1 MSCVNWNPLHDAGC
15 GVTAVAGGVATSV
28 FDDVAQDFAHLA
40 EHATAWVW
48 DQLDTATAVRLSGAS
63 WDGVLQVTVELG
75 VLVCVTMFLLQVIFS
90 ALRQEPGGM
99 GRAVRGVMI
108 AMIGMFAC
116 FIITNSLLALVDS
129 LSDGVMQALA
139 GTSSWNE
146 LGAKVI
152 HANTLTSG
160 AVGAA
165 GMLVG
170 ALIMLVSSIVVWLAL
185 MVRKMLVIIS
195 VAFAPI
201 AFGGAPFDVTSAW
214 VRRWIEF
221 TVAMVFSKLILVI
234 LFGIGLQV
242 ELGLGQVGT
251 AATQQITQMA
261 TGLLVM
267 SVAGFAPWLAL
278 QFVHWAGGSLQQAGQ
293 HARSAGA
300 GAQQAIAVP
309 QRMYA
314 GGRVVGS
321 AAASGAGSLAVT
333 AGRLG
338 GRSGGS
344 HSNGGGSSSP
354 GGPSGS
360 NGSSGSSGSSGSR
373 GRSDTTQKPG
383 GVTSPRAGVAGA
395 TVASAKSAYDTGTR
409 RAREASGGDG
419 GAASGG
425 HGRGRTA
432 DPPREARNTDRGG
445 QAPHERSS
453 SSPGAGDHAPR
464 TERKAPRE
472 SSASNGSSAPAGGPG
487 GSGSDRAPG
496 RPSRPSPASPAQER
510 KPTDPGE
517 DGPPGG
523 SGGPSRPASGGPGGK
538 PTAPGDAK
546 APGV

>member
-1 MSCVNWNPLHDAGC
+1 VSCVNWNPIHDVGC
-15 GVTAVAGGVATSV
+15 GVKGVVGGVATSV

-48 DQLDTATAVRLSGAS
+48 SQLDTATAVRLSGAS

-75 VLVCVTMFLLQVIFS
+75 VLVCVTMFLLQIIFS

-108 AMIGMFAC
+108 AMIGMFAA
-116 FIITNSLLALVDS
+116 FIITDSLLALVDS

-139 GTSSWNE
+139 GTTSWNA
-146 LGAKVI
+146 LGSKVI
-152 HANTLTSG
+152 HSNTLTSG
-160 AVGAA
+160 AIGSA

-170 ALIMLVSSIVVWLAL
+170 ALILLISSIVVWLAL

-195 VAFAPI
+195 AAFAPI

-221 TVAMVFSKLILVI
+221 TIAMVFSKLILVI
-234 LFGIGLQV
+234 LFGIGLQI

-251 AATQQITQMA
+251 ATTQEITQMA

-321 AAASGAGSLAVT
+321 AAAAGAGAAAAGAGGLAVA
-333 AGRLG
+333 AGRLA
-338 GRSGGS
+338 GRGS
-344 HSNGGGSSSP
+344 RGNGNGSSSS
-354 GGPSGS
+354 GGS
-360 NGSSGSSGSSGSR
+360 NGSSGGPDAGDKVSGAASSRAGAAGAASDTAYEAGKNQTGQALGAEGGAVSGGQERQQGTESQTAGRNAGRGGQGPGNVPGSGSGAVDSGSGAGGAPSRGGSGSGEPSGPGGGSGSSGPGSSPGQGSPPNPSQS
-373 GRSDTTQKPG
+373 GRPTGPG
-383 GVTSPRAGVAGA
+383 KGGRAAGGGGDQG
-395 TVASAKSAYDTGTR
+395 K
-409 RAREASGGDG
+409 ASGGG
-419 GAASGG
+419 LGSEPTG
-425 HGRGRTA
+425 
-432 DPPREARNTDRGG
+432 
-445 QAPHERSS
+445 
-453 SSPGAGDHAPR
+453 PGA
-464 TERKAPRE
+464 
-472 SSASNGSSAPAGGPG
+472 
-487 GSGSDRAPG
+487 
-496 RPSRPSPASPAQER
+496 
-510 KPTDPGE
+510 
-517 DGPPGG
+517 
-523 SGGPSRPASGGPGGK
+523 
-538 PTAPGDAK
+538 
-546 APGV
+546 

>member
-1 MSCVNWNPLHDAGC
+1 VSCVNWNPIHDVGC
-15 GVTAVAGGVATSV
+15 GVKGVVGGVATSV

-48 DQLDTATAVRLSGAS
+48 SQLDTATAVRLSGAS

-75 VLVCVTMFLLQVIFS
+75 VLVCVTMFLLQIIFS

-108 AMIGMFAC
+108 AMIGMFAA
-116 FIITNSLLALVDS
+116 FIITDSLLALVDS

-139 GTSSWNE
+139 GTTSWNA
-146 LGAKVI
+146 LGSKVI
-152 HANTLTSG
+152 HSNTLTSG
-160 AVGAA
+160 AIGSA

-170 ALIMLVSSIVVWLAL
+170 ALILLISSIVVWLAL

-195 VAFAPI
+195 AAFAPI

-221 TVAMVFSKLILVI
+221 TIAMVFSKLILVI
-234 LFGIGLQV
+234 LFGIGLQI

-251 AATQQITQMA
+251 ATTQEITQMA

-321 AAASGAGSLAVT
+321 AAAAGAGAAAAGAGGLAVA
-333 AGRLG
+333 AGRLA
-338 GRSGGS
+338 
-344 HSNGGGSSSP
+344 GGGSRGNGNGSSSS
-354 GGPSGS
+354 GGS
-360 NGSSGSSGSSGSR
+360 NGSSGGPDAGDKVSGAASSRAGTAGAASGTAYEAGKNQTGQALGAEGGAVSGGQERQQGTGQQGTGSQSGGGSAERGGQDPGKPPDPSSGTGDGGAGAGGPPSRGGSVSGEPSGPGGSSGSSR
-373 GRSDTTQKPG
+373 PG
-383 GVTSPRAGVAGA
+383 
-395 TVASAKSAYDTGTR
+395 
-409 RAREASGGDG
+409 
-419 GAASGG
+419 
-425 HGRGRTA
+425 
-432 DPPREARNTDRGG
+432 
-445 QAPHERSS
+445 
-453 SSPGAGDHAPR
+453 SSPGQ
-464 TERKAPRE
+464 E
-472 SSASNGSSAPAGGPG
+472 SAPNPSQRGRPTGPGQGGPATGGGGDQGKTSGGGLGGEPTGPG
-487 GSGSDRAPG
+487 GA
-496 RPSRPSPASPAQER
+496 
-510 KPTDPGE
+510 T
-517 DGPPGG
+517 
-523 SGGPSRPASGGPGGK
+523 
-538 PTAPGDAK
+538 
-546 APGV
+546 PGV